1 MEEMR
6 EVSNRTITS
15 AAAENAEKYEPRY
28 RKAVEQAF
36 AEGARWCAG
45 EIAAGMKAIQEG
57 Y

>member
-6 EVSNRTITS
+6 EVSNRTITD